1 MMKRYLV
8 ATLLLFLTGCKGTGD
23 GGYPSRPIS
32 YLVPWA
38 PGGGTDTISRAMA
51 AVLQEHI
58 GQPVNVVN
66 RTGGGGV
73 VGHLAISQ
81 ARPDG
86 HTIGAIT
93 VELTM
98 MHHLGLTDLTH
109 ESYTPL
115 AMLVNNP
122 ASVAVRRDA
131 PWNTLDDLL
140 NDVRANPGRYRA
152 SGTSRGGIWDLA
164 RIGMLDGAGLRSS
177 DMPWIP
183 SQGSAPAFQELLA
196 GGVDVVTAALVEA
209 GPLLKSGQ
217 VKVLGVMADERL
229 EAFPDIPTLKE
240 QGIDWTTSSWIGV
253 GGPPGLP
260 SDVVERLSTTLRE
273 ASEDPSY
280 RDAME
285 RAGFNLQFLDAA
297 EFDEFMAEQDSL
309 NGVLL
314 REAGIAS

>member
-1 MMKRYLV
+1 MRFLL
-8 ATLLLFLTGCKGTGD
+8 ASLLLLIAGCKGSGD
-23 GGYPSRPIS
+23 ASYPARPIS

-51 AVLQEHI
+51 AVLQEHV

-86 HTIGAIT
+86 YTIGAIT

-98 MHHLGLTDLTH
+98 MHHQGLTDLTH
-109 ESYTPL
+109 DAYTPL

-122 ASVAVRRDA
+122 AAVAVRSNA
-131 PWNTLDDLL
+131 PWNSLDDLL
-140 NDVRANPGRYRA
+140 RDVRATPGRYRA

-164 RIGMLDGAGLRSS
+164 RIGMLSRAGLSS
-177 DMPWIP
+177 ADMPWIP

-209 GPLLKSGQ
+209 GPLLRSGQ
-217 VKVLGVMADERL
+217 VKVLGVMSGERL
-229 EAFPDIPTLKE
+229 EAFPDVPTLKE

-253 GGPPGLP
+253 GGPAGLP
-260 SDVVERLSTTLRE
+260 DDVVEHLSSALRE
-273 ASEDPSY
+273 AADDPSY
-280 RDAME
+280 RETME
-285 RAGFNLQFLDAA
+285 RAGFNLQFLDSPS
-297 EFDEFMAEQDSL
+297 FDEFMAEQDSL
-309 NGVLL
+309 NGELL